1 MSDTPSPPAATPR
14 AAPLRA
20 FGSPRAQNSFEGK
33 IDTHRRRRLK
43 EIARALPRVPG
54 VYFFY
59 GIDDRL
65 LYVGKS
71 NCLRERV
78 RSYFAETKQKRSRK
92 LRRLLSEI
100 ERLEYEECGSELEA
114 LLLERR
120 LIATRRPILNR
131 QLKRFDVYPYLLLSD
146 EKFPRLTVT
155 RAEPVADRD
164 ENELPENEEEDV
176 PNSSSFNP
184 HPSSLPLETAPRAGE
199 IPGLYLG
206 PFTTPRAAYWT
217 MEAVRNTF
225 PLRSCEGEMKP
236 DENGSSCF
244 YHEIGRCS
252 GPCVAAISIQEY
264 SRLCDDLLQLFKTGE
279 APQIDALRARMEKLS
294 DEWKFEDAAKLR
306 EQLQAIEQVVIRL
319 RRLERIRGNNNLAI
333 VQRAKPSGEYSQTQA
348 SSAASVF
355 LVQGGIVR
363 RHIVLRDWKT
373 EREAVRVAIRE
384 TFSAP
389 APSKPFTAK
398 EELDEMMI
406 IDRWLKAH
414 GEELC
419 CAWLNESDRE
429 VSHAWAGNAVRKM
442 RAWARRNLS

>member
-1 MSDTPSPPAATPR
+1 MSDTPPPSVPLSR
-14 AAPLRA
+14 ASPLRA
-20 FGSPRAQNSFEGK
+20 FGSPRAEHPFEGK

-43 EIARALPRVPG
+43 DIARALPRMPG

-65 LYVGKS
+65 LYIGKA

-78 RSYFAETKQKRSRK
+78 RSYFAETKNKRPRK
-92 LRRLLSEI
+92 LRRLLAEI
-100 ERLEYEECGSELEA
+100 ERMEYEECGCELEA

-120 LIATRRPILNR
+120 LIAMRRPLLNR

-146 EKFPRLTVT
+146 EAFPRLTVT
-155 RAEPVADRD
+155 RAEPVNDND
-164 ENELPENEEEDV
+164 EFGTMNDEQNEAPK
-176 PNSSSFNP
+176 NSSFSV
-184 HPSSLPLETAPRAGE
+184 HSSSLPLETAPRAGE

-217 MEAVRNTF
+217 LEAVRNTF
-225 PLRSCEGEMKP
+225 PLRSCEGDIKP
-236 DENGSSCF
+236 DTNGSSCF

-252 GPCVAAISIQEY
+252 GPCVDAISQREY
-264 SRLCDDLLQLFKTGE
+264 SRLCDDLLQLLKTGN
-279 APQIDALRARMEKLS
+279 APQIDALRARMEKLA

-306 EQLQAIEQVVIRL
+306 EQLLAIEQVVLRL
-319 RRLERIRGNNNLAI
+319 RKLERIRNTNNLAI
-333 VQRAKPSGEYSQTQA
+333 VQRAKPAPEYSQAQA
-348 SSAASVF
+348 SSVF
-355 LVQGGIVR
+355 LVQGGVVR
-363 RHIVLRDWKT
+363 RHIVLRDWET
-373 EREAVRVAIRE
+373 ERETVRVAIRE

-389 APSKPFTAK
+389 PPSKPFTAK

-406 IDRWLKAH
+406 LDRWLKAH

-419 CAWLNESDRE
+419 CAWLNESDRA
-429 VSHAWAGNAVRKM
+429 VSHAWAGNAVRKL

>member
-1 MSDTPSPPAATPR
+1 MSDTPSFSVSPPR
-14 AAPLRA
+14 ASPLRA
-20 FGSPRAQNSFEGK
+20 FGSPRVEHPFEGR
-33 IDTHRRRRLK
+33 IDTARRRRLK

-59 GIDDRL
+59 GLDDRL
-65 LYVGKS
+65 LYIGKA

-92 LRRLLSEI
+92 LRRLLAEI

-120 LIATRRPILNR
+120 LIATRRPLLNR

-146 EKFPRLTVT
+146 EAFPRLTVT
-155 RAEPVADRD
+155 RAEPIERMKD
-164 ENELPENEEEDV
+164 EGERMNEDDEEI
-176 PNSSSFNP
+176 SSFIP
-184 HPSSLPLETAPRAGE
+184 HSSSLPLETPPRAGE

-217 MEAVRNTF
+217 LEAVRNTF
-225 PLRSCEGEMKP
+225 PLRSCEGEIKP

-244 YHEIGRCS
+244 YHEIGRCA
-252 GPCVAAISIQEY
+252 GPCVGAVSQREY
-264 SRLCDDLLQLFKTGE
+264 SRLCDDLLQLFRTGE

-306 EQLQAIEQVVIRL
+306 EQLQAIEQVVLRL
-319 RRLERIRGNNNLAI
+319 RRLERIRNTNNLAI
-333 VQRAKPSGEYSQTQA
+333 VQRAKPGREYSSPEA
-348 SSAASVF
+348 SGAASIF

-363 RHIVLRDWKT
+363 RHLVLSDWET
-373 EREAVRVAIRE
+373 GRETVRVAIRE
-384 TFSAP
+384 TFGAP
-389 APSKPFTAK
+389 PLSKPFTAK

-419 CAWLNESDRE
+419 CAWLNETERAA
-429 VSHAWAGNAVRKM
+429 SHAWAGNAVRKL
-442 RAWARRNLS
+442 RAWARRNLV